1 MRKYWPAGLMVAL
14 ALSGCGGAKQKTEA
28 ADFEKLTGDFVYST
42 LVLSPVAATSSGYHQ
57 HNGVVLD
64 STLDDYSAEGLEKQR
79 KHFKDWKAR
88 LAAIDQSSLDAES
101 KADLEIMQGQVDYAL
116 LDLDTI
122 QSFRHN
128 PTVYVELIGN
138 AIFTPYSVEYAPEPQ
153 RYQHIIDRLKA
164 VPGFLA
170 AAQKTL
176 VDSNAVWTRVAIEE
190 NDGNLALIEKV
201 FPAKVPADKK
211 AEYDQAAKAAV
222 VAMHSFNDYLKSVKD
237 TGADGWRLGKANYDL
252 KFKLAVGSDTTP
264 EQLLADAEAELL
276 AVRKKMFMLSLP
288 LHVNYYPT
296 HKDPV
301 DLNLIVGETL
311 TKIAQKHVK
320 ADDYFKE
327 AEKTLAETRAFLKSH
342 EDKIVKMPGQDN
354 LKLIETPEFMRGIY
368 GVGGFNPA
376 PALQPELGAFY
387 WLTPIPK
394 GWPKDRVESKLREYN
409 DYGLRILTIHE
420 AIPGHYVQLEYANAV
435 QPKSRRVLRSVFGSG
450 PYVEGWAVY
459 ATDVMINEGY
469 MDKNPEM
476 ALTWGKQQLR
486 AISNTI
492 LDIKMQ
498 TMGMTDDE
506 AMKLMLEKT
515 FQEKEEA
522 TAKLQRAKLSSCQ
535 LPTYFAGYRA
545 WKQLRA
551 AAEKADGAKFVPGE
565 FHRKALAAGA
575 LPLPSLGRLLG
586 YSTQA
591 PAAAPAK
598 Q

>member
-1 MRKYWPAGLMVAL
+1 MRKYWSAGLVLAL
-14 ALSGCGGAKQKTEA
+14 ALSGCGGAKQKTQA
-28 ADFEKLTGDFVYST
+28 VDFEKLTGDFVYST
-42 LVLSPVAATSSGYHQ
+42 LALSPVAATSSGYHQ
-57 HNGVVLD
+57 HNGVALD
-64 STLDDYSAEGLEKQR
+64 SALDDYSAEGLEKQR
-79 KHFKDWKAR
+79 KHFNDWKAR

-101 KADLEIMQGQVDYAL
+101 KADLEIMQGQIDYAL

-128 PTVYVELIGN
+128 PTMYVELIGN

-170 AAQKTL
+170 TAQKTL

-190 NDGNLALIEKV
+190 NDGNLALVEKV

-211 AEYDQAAKAAV
+211 GEYDQAAKAAV
-222 VAMHSFNDYLKSVKD
+222 DAMHSFNNYLKSVKD

-276 AVRKKMFMLSLP
+276 AVRKKMFMLALP
-288 LHVNYYPT
+288 LHVKYYPT

-311 TKIAQKHVK
+311 TKLAQKHVK

-394 GWPKDRVESKLREYN
+394 SWPKDRVESKLREYN

-575 LPLPSLGRLLG
+575 LPLPSLDRLLG